1 MNALDNVT
9 VSFVIRE
16 SWWKQN
22 GTTFGRLRITFKR
35 DSRFIKTNILLH
47 REDIGKT
54 GKIKNQD
61 IRCKSEDLVRATE
74 KTLAKLDTYS
84 LQNLTIDQIVA
95 FLQRSASSD
104 EDGQFM
110 LDFFSFAEEVIGSK
124 TGQSQKTY
132 RTALNAFK
140 AFVGKDTMDIS
151 ELTSSLMRS
160 WEAALVSKHGKG
172 ARAISA
178 YTACIAFIHGQA
190 RLKYN
195 DEEFGNIRIR
205 NPFQFYKPPRQ
216 KPSRHRDVDTAIIQK
231 MIDMRKSLTGRERMG
246 VDVFLIS
253 FALMGMNSPDIFD
266 CAAPQNGILHYC
278 RTKTRDRRD
287 DNAEMFVKM
296 DPLVM
301 ELFEEYKGTDGV
313 HAFKFQSHYSSYLVF
328 GTNVNKGLDKFR
340 KRVKY
345 PDKIT
350 LYWARHS
357 WASIAYE
364 VGVEKS
370 LINDGLCHVDRDMK
384 VTDIYINKDWS
395 LLWEANSKVLKSF
408 KWGTEEKI
416 SPAAMEKKKRMT
428 SKQIILSRPAFSA
441 SRRLQSTA

>member
-54 GKIKNQD
+54 GKIKNPD

-74 KTLAKLDTYS
+74 KALSQLDTYT

-95 FLQRSASSD
+95 FLQRNAAEDS
-104 EDGQFM
+104 DGQFM
-110 LDFFSFAEEVIGSK
+110 LDFFTFAEEVIGAK

-140 AFVGKDTMDIS
+140 AFVGKEAMDIS

-160 WEAALVSKHGKG
+160 WEAALQAKHGKG
-172 ARAISA
+172 ARAISS

-216 KPSRHRDVDTAIIQK
+216 KPSRHRDVDTSVIQK
-231 MIDMRKSLTGRERMG
+231 MIEMRKSLSGRERMG

-253 FALMGMNSPDIFD
+253 FALMGMNCPDIFD
-266 CAAPQNGILHYC
+266 CAAPQKGILHYC

-296 DPLVM
+296 DPLVK

-313 HAFKFQSHYSSYLVF
+313 YAFKFHSHYSSYLVF

-340 KRVKY
+340 KRINY

-357 WASIAYE
+357 WASIAYKI
-364 VGVEKS
+364 GIDKS
-370 LINDGLCHVDRDMK
+370 LINDGLCHVDREMK
-384 VTDIYINKDWS
+384 VTDVYINKDWT
-395 LLWEANSKVLKSF
+395 LLWDANTKVLRSF
-408 KWGTEEKI
+408 SWGTENKQD
-416 SPAAMEKKKRMT
+416 SAVKKTKKRMT
-428 SKQIILSRPAFSA
+428 SKQIILYRPA
-441 SRRLQSTA
+441 